1 MTGYSSPAKLPLN
14 SKAEPHQHIASE
26 DQTKSSGT
34 LPSDVDL
41 GADEVVANLDDLY
54 SGIHVPQI
62 LSDVTELEP
71 FRISHPEALR
81 SLENG
86 LYQETEASGPPQS
99 GMFGD
104 RPFGDILLR
113 PSK

>member
-1 MTGYSSPAKLPLN
+1 MTGHSSPAKPPVN
-14 SKAEPHQHIASE
+14 SKAEPHQHISSG
-26 DQTKSSGT
+26 DQTESLGT

-41 GADEVVANLDDLY
+41 GADEVVANLKDLY
-54 SGIHVPQI
+54 SGIHDPQF

-71 FRISHPEALR
+71 VRFCHPEALR

-104 RPFGDILLR
+104 RPF
-113 PSK
+113 